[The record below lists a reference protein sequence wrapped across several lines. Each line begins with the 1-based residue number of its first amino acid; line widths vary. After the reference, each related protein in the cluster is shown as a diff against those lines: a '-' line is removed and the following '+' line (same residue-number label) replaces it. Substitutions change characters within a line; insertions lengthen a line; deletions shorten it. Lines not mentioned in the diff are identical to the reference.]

1 MPSFECAFSQS
12 SATVSSNQRSSSS
25 SWPWNSIGMPGEVST
40 ITEPSTA
47 RFFAH
52 QLSAA
57 PGRDRLRDADLAVRD
72 VVVRLG
78 VDHAAERRAA
88 ALPDDR
94 GRDGAHV
101 P

>member
-40 ITEPSTA
+40 ITDPSTA

-57 PGRDRLRDADLAVRD
+57 PGVIDSGTRTWPFATSSCDSV
-72 VVVRLG
+72 
-78 VDHAAERRAA
+78 
-88 ALPDDR
+88 
-94 GRDGAHV
+94 
-101 P
+101 